1 METPLQKPVYLSKSG
16 LTKKPE
22 WSRLAV
28 EQTDLSLY
36 DELFEGDPC
45 D

>member
-1 METPLQKPVYLSKSG
+1 MKEPAPIELS
-16 LTKKPE
+16 KKPE

-36 DELFEGDPC
+36 DDLFEGDPR